1 MLTLG
6 STELQLF
13 AIGLTAVLAQIG
25 LGGAFYEYLV
35 LDPVW
40 PRNPSL
46 IQSQHGG
53 VKRVGFW
60 LPAHIAFE
68 LILIS
73 SLILTWK
80 EIHIRTWLVVA
91 FAAHAIMRIWS
102 ALDFIPKAIAFEKVE
117 PDHFDLASAQA
128 WTRRSLGRLPLA
140 LVTSIAT
147 MVAFYFACQN
157 Q

>member
-1 MLTLG
+1 MVSINSMDIRLLT
-6 STELQLF
+6 T
-13 AIGLTAVLAQIG
+13 GLTALIAQIG
-25 LGGAFYEYLV
+25 LGGGIYEYIV

-40 PRNPSL
+40 PLNLVL
-46 IQSQHGG
+46 IQPQRGG
-53 VKRVGFW
+53 VKRVRFW

-68 LILIS
+68 LILIAT
-73 SLILTWK
+73 LVLTWK

-102 ALDFIPKAIAFEKVE
+102 AFDFIPKAIAFEKLE
-117 PDHFDLASAQA
+117 PDQFDPASAQA

-140 LVTSIAT
+140 LLTSIAT
-147 MVAFYFACQN
+147 MVAFYWACRN